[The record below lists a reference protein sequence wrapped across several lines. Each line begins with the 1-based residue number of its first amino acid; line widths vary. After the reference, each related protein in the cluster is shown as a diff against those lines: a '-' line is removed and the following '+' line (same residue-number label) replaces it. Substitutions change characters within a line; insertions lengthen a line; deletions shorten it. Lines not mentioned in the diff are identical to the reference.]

1 MPIYNRLAFKLIAP
15 SALIILL
22 GILLT
27 GGIGSLVSR
36 NVFQSE
42 VQGRY
47 IHNFIS
53 DATSPMEAKILRA
66 IDISVQLAKDPGV
79 IRWIEGRETDPILT
93 PLILEKLSNLKSQD
107 GFLKSYIVSGTSNK
121 YWANGELSFTLD
133 PQNPADSWF
142 WENLK
147 TAAVY
152 NINLDYNAVDKA
164 TLLFVNALVRLQG
177 EAKAVAGVGLDIGD
191 LSVDFQNARITPGTE
206 LFLLDMDRNILIS
219 SLEKHNAEGY
229 QETLNRFD
237 PTLDNHQLTLSF
249 SGKNTILGWKKISGT
264 TNFILA
270 VIPEEELTGFLGQIG
285 YWSLGIGVMMSLLA
299 LGILIPLIFKSIRP
313 ISLVSVALQSI
324 SEGGGDLTSRLE
336 QVSKDEVG
344 NLSLSFNKFLAYLQK
359 LVQDLNKAQIALGQ
373 VGTELSAN
381 GLETAASV
389 NQINS
394 IIASSVVQ
402 LDQQALQFQ
411 STASAVEE
419 TASSIGS
426 LDTQIQNQSHA
437 VTDMGE
443 HLQGILNSI
452 TTQDSIV
459 VDATD
464 KNQKLSHIAH
474 LNQENIAGVTDL
486 IRQVQKDSEQL
497 LEANAFIQAI
507 AGQTNLLAMNAA
519 IEAAHAG
526 DAGKGFAVVADEIR
540 KLAESSAQQSKLI
553 AQGITKITQAIADA
567 ASRSDAVQGEYEN
580 TLQAVSTLSQALNF
594 IAGNNVQLN
603 AASEKVRTGLE
614 QLTQITQGV
623 TTGSHEMASANQ
635 MILSSV
641 NRLREINNI
650 IHEAFTEAKIG
661 VEEINQAVNSIS
673 QLGVQNKDQIE
684 IMYDKLGQFK
694 V

>member
-1 MPIYNRLAFKLIAP
+1 M
-15 SALIILL
+15 
-22 GILLT
+22 
-27 GGIGSLVSR
+27 
-36 NVFQSE
+36 
-42 VQGRY
+42 
-47 IHNFIS
+47 
-53 DATSPMEAKILRA
+53 
-66 IDISVQLAKDPGV
+66 
-79 IRWIEGRETDPILT
+79 
-93 PLILEKLSNLKSQD
+93 
-107 GFLKSYIVSGTSNK
+107 
-121 YWANGELSFTLD
+121 
-133 PQNPADSWF
+133 
-142 WENLK
+142 
-147 TAAVY
+147 
-152 NINLDYNAVDKA
+152 
-164 TLLFVNALVRLQG
+164 
-177 EAKAVAGVGLDIGD
+177 
-191 LSVDFQNARITPGTE
+191 
-206 LFLLDMDRNILIS
+206 
-219 SLEKHNAEGY
+219 
-229 QETLNRFD
+229 
-237 PTLDNHQLTLSF
+237 
-249 SGKNTILGWKKISGT
+249 
-264 TNFILA
+264 
-270 VIPEEELTGFLGQIG
+270 
-285 YWSLGIGVMMSLLA
+285 
-299 LGILIPLIFKSIRP
+299 
-313 ISLVSVALQSI
+313 
-324 SEGGGDLTSRLE
+324 
-336 QVSKDEVG
+336 
-344 NLSLSFNKFLAYLQK
+344 
-359 LVQDLNKAQIALGQ
+359 
-373 VGTELSAN
+373 
-381 GLETAASV
+381 
-389 NQINS
+389 
-394 IIASSVVQ
+394 VQ
-402 LDQQALQFQ
+402 LDQQAQQFQ

-426 LDTQIQNQSHA
+426 LDTQIQNQSQA
-437 VTDMGE
+437 VTDMGQ